1 LPFTY
6 KLRIRTKSDNGHFLA
21 SMLWDWRASMHLMAL
36 LLGFLSDVTITVCLI
51 GLMTVLGSE
60 GIIRQPELKENE

>member
-1 LPFTY
+1 
-6 KLRIRTKSDNGHFLA
+6 
-21 SMLWDWRASMHLMAL
+21 MHLMSL
-36 LLGFLSDVTITVCLI
+36 LLGFLSGVTITVCLI